1 MAVSHEAIVKR
12 RDIFDVDPRRVKI
25 DPTWNVRKD
34 MGDMD
39 VLEASI
45 IANGVLEPIT
55 VRIVEVDMILVNG
68 ERRLKAALSAISKGH
83 DIKTIPAMVARRGIS
98 DIEAMLQAVTKNEGK
113 PFLPSEEAT
122 AYQKL
127 RNWGMDVKDIAAR
140 VGKSAPHVYNRLKLV
155 DAAPEIKAAVDTKEI
170 GLTDAKTII
179 AESGGDV
186 QKQKDKL
193 KEPRIQAP
201 KIMSRKSIME
211 TLENIHAIKLTSASV
226 TGIKTGL
233 WMVLNNETDYITAM
247 ESMKK
252 DGWIK

>member
-1 MAVSHEAIVKR
+1 MAVSHDAIVKR

-34 MGDMD
+34 MGDMEEM
-39 VLEASI
+39 EASI

-155 DAAPEIKAAVDTKEI
+155 DAAPEIKTAVDTKEI

-193 KEPRIQAP
+193 KEPRTPTP
-201 KIMSRKSIME
+201 KIMARKEIMK
-211 TLENIHAIKLTSASV
+211 TLENLQALKPANASIIGV
-226 TGIKTGL
+226 KTGL
-233 WMVLNNETDYITAM
+233 WMVLNNEDDYITAM